1 MSLGNS
7 SVARVMRPLAI
18 VVVVLL
24 EMLAAST
31 GALAMDSSNASQ
43 KHVVVTTTQ
52 SGGGQSGASI
62 TVGLGVPVTDQ
73 ATLTKVKG
81 QGDDVEDEDDDGEAA
96 IAYEVFS
103 DNSCTTRVFDATP
116 SPNLVVKGTAPRSK
130 AFTSPTGGVFY
141 WIARYSGDKHRAA
154 ASSACGDER
163 LTVVAQ
169 PRLVVMKH
177 VINNDGG
184 TKAAADFTITVTG
197 GSPAPATFAGSE
209 AGTVV
214 TLNAGAYS
222 VDEATVIGYAKSLSS
237 GCAGTIAVSETKTCT
252 ITNDDIARPQLTV
265 IKHVVNDDGGTKVA
279 SDFAI
284 TVTSNGSASAP
295 FAGSEGGTAVTLNAG
310 SYSVDEATQTG
321 YVKSLSAGCSGTVA
335 VGETRTCTITNDDI
349 PVPTATLTVIKHVV
363 NDNGGTSTAADFA
376 ITVTNNGA
384 ALAPFAG
391 SESGTTLTLAPGT
404 YSIVEG
410 GPTTYVATLAGS
422 CGGTIAAGDAKTCTI
437 TNNDIAP
444 QLTVIKHVVNNDGGS
459 RSAPDF
465 TITVTG
471 TAATPASFAGSE
483 RGTTVTLNAGP
494 YSVDEVVVVGYA
506 RSLGANCTGVIALA
520 ENKTCTVTND
530 DIPPAPQLT
539 VIKHVVNDN
548 GGTAEAGN
556 WSMTVTNNG
565 TPMAAFAG
573 SELPG
578 TIMTLAPGTYG
589 VTESGGPT
597 GYSATS
603 STGCSGTIAAGEQ
616 KICTV
621 TNDDQPAHLTV
632 IKTVI
637 NDNGGNKGAADFS
650 ITVTGGAPVP
660 ATFPG
665 SASGTDV
672 TLSAGAYSVDEA
684 AVAGYSET
692 GAVGCT
698 GTLALGETR
707 VCTIT
712 NDDQAVAVT
721 VATTLSGGGQT
732 GPSIRVAPGVSATDQ
747 ATLSGVTPSA
757 GGTITYKVYSD
768 SSCATLV
775 FDATPSSN
783 TVVNGTAP
791 ASTAFSS
798 SSVGIFYWQA
808 VYSGDLNDPRASSV
822 CSDER
827 LRVAPSDAPVLLV
840 KKHVINDSGGRDA
853 TKVASNFMYQPQ
865 NANGGGLTQS
875 FPGSE
880 TGRLFEFAPGTFY
893 NVVEITDPAP
903 TYAVSYSA
911 ECTPTLHAG
920 DVKTCTIPNDDIP
933 PARLTVI
940 KHVINDSGGGD
951 ATKVAANFSL
961 QILNANGSGI
971 TQSFAGSETGTL
983 LELPRGGAYRVAEL
997 TDPAPTYALSFSGD
1011 CTGTIQAGDTKTCTV
1026 INDDIPPA
1034 RLTVIKH
1041 VVNDN
1046 GGTAV
1051 AANFSLQL
1059 QNANGGGITG
1069 SFPGSESG
1077 TLIEIPRG
1085 APYSVVEVINRAP
1098 AYASTVSADCSGTI
1112 AAGDSKTC
1120 TVTNDDQP
1128 AHLRVIKTVINNN
1141 GGTKAPGDFTITVTS
1156 AGAALRTFPGSAG
1169 GTDVILIAGAYSV
1182 DEAAVAGYTK
1192 TGEVGCTGAR
1202 ALSETKTCT
1211 ITNDDNAVPTATLT
1225 VIKHVVNDNGG
1236 AALAGA
1242 WSMTVTNNGT
1252 LLPSFAGSETGTAVV
1267 LSPGSYST
1275 AESGGPAGYTASLTA
1290 GCSGTIAAGDTK
1302 TCTITNDDQ
1311 SAHLTVIKHVV
1322 NDNGGTKGAG
1332 DFTIIVTGG
1341 APSPGSFAG
1350 AESPGTLVTLNAG
1363 GFSVDE
1369 VDRKSVV

>member
-1 MSLGNS
+1 MTS
-7 SVARVMRPLAI
+7 A
-18 VVVVLL
+18 
-24 EMLAAST
+24 
-31 GALAMDSSNASQ
+31 
-43 KHVVVTTTQ
+43 
-52 SGGGQSGASI
+52 
-62 TVGLGVPVTDQ
+62 
-73 ATLTKVKG
+73 
-81 QGDDVEDEDDDGEAA
+81 
-96 IAYEVFS
+96 
-103 DNSCTTRVFDATP
+103 
-116 SPNLVVKGTAPRSK
+116 GTALQS
-130 AFTSPTGGVFY
+130 
-141 WIARYSGDKHRAA
+141 
-154 ASSACGDER
+154 
-163 LTVVAQ
+163 
-169 PRLVVMKH
+169 
-177 VINNDGG
+177 
-184 TKAAADFTITVTG
+184 
-197 GSPAPATFAGSE
+197 
-209 AGTVV
+209 
-214 TLNAGAYS
+214 
-222 VDEATVIGYAKSLSS
+222 
-237 GCAGTIAVSETKTCT
+237 
-252 ITNDDIARPQLTV
+252 
-265 IKHVVNDDGGTKVA
+265 
-279 SDFAI
+279 
-284 TVTSNGSASAP
+284 
-295 FAGSEGGTAVTLNAG
+295 
-310 SYSVDEATQTG
+310 
-321 YVKSLSAGCSGTVA
+321 
-335 VGETRTCTITNDDI
+335 
-349 PVPTATLTVIKHVV
+349 
-363 NDNGGTSTAADFA
+363 
-376 ITVTNNGA
+376 
-384 ALAPFAG
+384 FAG
-391 SESGTTLTLAPGT
+391 SESGTT
-404 YSIVEG
+404 
-410 GPTTYVATLAGS
+410 
-422 CGGTIAAGDAKTCTI
+422 
-437 TNNDIAP
+437 
-444 QLTVIKHVVNNDGGS
+444 
-459 RSAPDF
+459 
-465 TITVTG
+465 
-471 TAATPASFAGSE
+471 
-483 RGTTVTLNAGP
+483 VTLNAG
-494 YSVDEVVVVGYA
+494 VFIVAELGVAGY
-506 RSLGANCTGVIALA
+506 
-520 ENKTCTVTND
+520 
-530 DIPPAPQLT
+530 
-539 VIKHVVNDN
+539 
-548 GGTAEAGN
+548 TATAD
-556 WSMTVTNNG
+556 
-565 TPMAAFAG
+565 
-573 SELPG
+573 
-578 TIMTLAPGTYG
+578 
-589 VTESGGPT
+589 
-597 GYSATS
+597 
-603 STGCSGTIAAGEQ
+603 GCSGTLVLGQAQ
-616 KICTV
+616 ICTI

-747 ATLSGVTPSA
+747 ATLYGVTPSA

-775 FDATPSSN
+775 FDATPPSN

-911 ECTPTLHAG
+911 ECTATLQAG
-920 DVKTCTIPNDDIP
+920 DVKTCTITNDDIP

-1051 AANFSLQL
+1051 AANFSLQI

-1156 AGAALRTFPGSAG
+1156 AGAALPSFPGSAA
-1169 GTDVILIAGAYSV
+1169 GTDVILSAGAYSV

-1192 TGEVGCTGAR
+1192 TGAVGCTGTL

-1369 VDRKSVV
+1369 VTLLGYTRALSAGCSGTIAPGETLACTVTNDDIAAVQHTLTVTKAGSGGGIVTSSSGGIFCGDVCAADYADGTVVMLFASADSASAFVGWSGACTGTGDCSVTMDGAKTVGATFDTRIAQVILGANPANIGADGASTSSITARAVDALGAPVIAASAIVISLTSSNAICCVLTTSRSGVCARPVTSIDGRPFESHAVSGVPPS